1 MSSAL
6 RDTNI
11 DKLDDGT
18 FDVFVVGA
26 GINGAVSAAA
36 LAARG
41 VRVAIVDAG
50 DFAGLTS
57 SQSSNLAW
65 GGIKYLENQE
75 FGLVWNLCKSR
86 NTLMRAYPST
96 VKEARFLAAVPKGFR
111 WPRFVLY
118 LGALLYWAFGRFAT
132 RAPSYLSKSALIGRE
147 PVLRADATT
156 GGMEYSDCYL
166 YDNDARFVF
175 NFVRA
180 AMDSGAIAAN
190 YVRVTDAQRRDGVW
204 QLALRDEETGRE
216 FTSRA
221 DVLVNACGP
230 EADALNRITGHATA
244 HRHVF
249 SKGIHLIVDRVT
261 DSRRILTSF
270 ASDGRLYFAIPMGAR
285 TCIGT
290 TDTRVDSWHTEVS
303 EADRQ
308 FVLDNANHLLKLDE
322 PLTRDDII
330 SERCGVR
337 PLAVKSLTNDAT
349 DWLELSRKH
358 AIDID
363 REQRQLTIFGGKLT
377 DCLNVGDEICDTV
390 AELGV
395 AVPYAEQIWYG
406 EPPTATHQEFLRQ
419 ARLMDLDS
427 YTHPNSTEPLTMRFW
442 RRYGANAI
450 GMLER
455 IRENPQMV
463 EPLMRNTDYL
473 RCEVEYTQRREM
485 VTQLDDFLRRRSKIT
500 MVVRESEVIAA
511 PGLTEACRILFGEQ
525 ADAKLKEY
533 LARADVSVDADSPL
547 AARAADR
554 LAS

>member
-1 MSSAL
+1 MTSAL
-6 RDTNI
+6 RNTNLA
-11 DKLDDGT
+11 KLDNGA
-18 FDVFVVGA
+18 FDVMVVGA

-41 VRVAIVDAG
+41 VRVAIVDGG

-118 LGALLYWAFGRFAT
+118 MGALLYWAFGRFAT
-132 RAPSYLSKSALIGRE
+132 RAPSYLSKDALMARE

-175 NFVRA
+175 NFVRS
-180 AMDSGAIAAN
+180 AMDSGAVAAN
-190 YVRVTDAQRRDGVW
+190 YVRVIDARRADGTW
-204 QLALRDEETGRE
+204 QLTMRDEETGNT
-216 FTSRA
+216 FSSTA
-221 DVLVNACGP
+221 KALVNACGP
-230 EADALNRITGHATA
+230 EADALNAISGQNTV

-261 DSRRILTSF
+261 ESKRILTSF

-290 TDTRVDSWHTEVS
+290 TDTRVDHWAATVS
-303 EADRQ
+303 EEDRQ

-337 PLAVKSLTNDAT
+337 PLAVKSSSNDGA

-363 REQRQLTIFGGKLT
+363 HEHHQLTIFGGKLT
-377 DCLNVGDEICDTV
+377 DCLNVGDEVCQEI
-390 AELGV
+390 AALGI
-395 AVPYAEQIWYG
+395 AVPNHHAIWFG
-406 EPPTATHQEFLRQ
+406 EPAEATHLEFLRQ

-455 IRENPQMV
+455 IRENPKMA

-485 VTQLDDFLRRRSKIT
+485 VTRLDDFLRRRSKIT

-511 PGLTEACRILFGEQ
+511 PGLIEACRILFDDQ
-525 ADAKLKEY
+525 ADAKLREY
-533 LARADVSVDADSPL
+533 LARDDVNVDTDV
-547 AARAADR
+547 AAQATDR

>member
-1 MSSAL
+1 MTSAL
-6 RDTNI
+6 RETNI
-11 DKLDDGT
+11 DKLDGGD

-41 VRVAIVDAG
+41 ARVAIVDAG
-50 DFAGLTS
+50 DFAGMTS

-65 GGIKYLENQE
+65 GGIKYLENRE

-96 VKEARFLAAVPKGFR
+96 VKEARFLAAVPTGFR
-111 WPRFVLY
+111 WPHFMLY

-132 RAPSYLSKSALIGRE
+132 RAPSYLSRAALIGRE

-190 YVRVTDAQRRDGVW
+190 YVRVIAARRDGGCW
-204 QLALRDEETGRE
+204 RLTLRDEETGRE
-216 FTSRA
+216 MQSVAR
-221 DVLVNACGP
+221 VLINACGP
-230 EADALNRITGHATA
+230 QVDQLNDIAGVDTP

-261 DSRRILTSF
+261 DSKRILTSF

-290 TDTRVDSWHTEVS
+290 TDTRVDSWETEVT

-308 FVLDNANHLLKLDE
+308 FVLDNANHLLALDQ

-330 SERCGVR
+330 AERCGVR
-337 PLAVKSLTNDAT
+337 PLAVKSAGESG

-358 AIDID
+358 AIDVD
-363 REQRQLTIFGGKLT
+363 AGQAQLSIFGGKLT
-377 DCLNVGDEICDTV
+377 DCLNVGDEICEHV
-390 AELGV
+390 RALGV
-395 AVPYAEQIWYG
+395 TLQYPDRIWYG
-406 EPPTATHQEFLRQ
+406 EPDASVRDEFLRQ
-419 ARLMDLDS
+419 AGLMDLDAF
-427 YTHPNSTEPLTMRFW
+427 THPNSTEPLTSRFW
-442 RRYGANAI
+442 RRYGGNAI

-455 IRENPQMV
+455 IRENPHMA
-463 EPLMRNTDYL
+463 EPLMNNTDYL

-485 VTQLDDFLRRRSKIT
+485 VTRLEDFLRRRSKIT
-500 MVVRESEVIAA
+500 LVVRDAEVVAA
-511 PGLTEACRILFGEQ
+511 PGLQEACRIFFGERAHEKFQ
-525 ADAKLKEY
+525 EYIDRNIAKPHPE
-533 LARADVSVDADSPL
+533 AG
-547 AARAADR
+547 R